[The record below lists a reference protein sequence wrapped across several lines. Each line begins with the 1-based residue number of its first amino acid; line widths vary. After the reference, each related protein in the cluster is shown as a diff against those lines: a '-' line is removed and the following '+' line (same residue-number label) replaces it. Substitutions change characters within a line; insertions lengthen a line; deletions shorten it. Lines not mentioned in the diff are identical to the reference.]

1 MSRDTETGAAQRS
14 SIVGHLVRS
23 LFSTWT
29 PRDANFYTNRD
40 TTGDTLMAYKGGQVL
55 PHARREG
62 LLFQA
67 IDDEV
72 IVCEPSG
79 TRPTA

>member
-29 PRDANFYTNRD
+29 PREANFYTNRD
-40 TTGDTLMAYKGGQVL
+40 TT
-55 PHARREG
+55 EG
-62 LLFQA
+62 RDA
-67 IDDEV
+67 NTI
-72 IVCEPSG
+72 CGS
-79 TRPTA
+79 